1 MRNGVRRGMQ
11 EGSFPRVQD
20 RPGNN
25 CDDHNCDDQDDY
37 DDNYDDHEDNNED

>member
-1 MRNGVRRGMQ
+1 MRDGVRRGMQ

-25 CDDHNCDDQDDY
+25 YDDQDDF
-37 DDNYDDHEDNNED
+37 DQNYDNQDDKNED